1 MFHPE
6 GPSLLE
12 LIRQALSSTEQGY
25 DLLAPKFEKT
35 PFCTPAPLLE
45 AAHELLPRGQSGL
58 DLCCGTGAGL
68 GLLSSLGCQRLVGV
82 DFSRGMLEQARRTH
96 PDAELVQA
104 DVLQARYHNEF
115 DLVTFFGAQGHIL
128 PEDLP
133 ALVDVVDRA
142 LRPGG
147 TFIFFVL
154 PRTGIR
160 NLAYLAA
167 CALFDLAMR
176 VRNLLLKPEFVM
188 YYLASSRRWFYQL
201 LRERGFQVQEQAVQG
216 CILVQARKC

>member
-1 MFHPE
+1 MFHPD

-12 LIRQALSSTEQGY
+12 LLRQALSSTEHGY

-35 PFCTPAPLLE
+35 PFCTPASLLE

-68 GLLSSLGCQRLVGV
+68 GLLRELGCQRLVGV
-82 DFSRGMLEQARRTH
+82 DFSRGMLEQARRAC
-96 PDAELVQA
+96 PDAELVQGDA
-104 DVLQARYHNEF
+104 LDARYESEF
-115 DLVTFFGAQGHIL
+115 DLVTFFGALGHIL

-147 TFIFFVL
+147 SFVFFVL

-167 CALFDLAMR
+167 CFLFDLVMR
-176 VRNLLLKPEFVM
+176 VRNLLLKPQFIM
-188 YYLASSRRWFYQL
+188 YYLASSRCWFYQL
-201 LRERGFQVQEQAVQG
+201 LRERGFQVQEHSVLD
-216 CILVQARKC
+216 CILVLARKC

>member
-12 LIRQALSSTEQGY
+12 LIRQALSSTEHGY
-25 DLLAPKFEKT
+25 DLLAPRFEKT

-45 AAHELLPRGQSGL
+45 AAHELLPRGQTGL

-68 GLLSSLGCQRLVGV
+68 GLLRSLGCQRLVGV
-82 DFSRGMLEQARRTH
+82 DFSRGMLEQARRAY
-96 PDAELVQA
+96 PDAELIRGNALEPRWQ
-104 DVLQARYHNEF
+104 HEF
-115 DLVTFFGAQGHIL
+115 DMVTFFGALGHIL

-147 TFIFFVL
+147 SFVFFVL

-167 CALFDLAMR
+167 CFLFDLAMR
-176 VRNLLLKPEFVM
+176 LRNLLIKPEFIM

-201 LRERGFQVQEQAVQG
+201 LRERGFQVQEQAVLD
-216 CILVQARKC
+216 CILVLARKC

>member
-6 GPSLLE
+6 GPSFLE
-12 LIRQALSSTEQGY
+12 LLRQALSSTEHGY

-45 AAHELLPRGQSGL
+45 AAHEHLPRGQSGL

-68 GLLSSLGCQRLVGV
+68 GLLRALGCRRLVGV
-82 DFSRGMLEQARRTH
+82 DFSRGMLEQAAQAH
-96 PDAELVQA
+96 PEAELVHGNA
-104 DVLQARYHNEF
+104 LEPRWYHEF
-115 DLVTFFGAQGHIL
+115 DLVTFFGALGHIL
-128 PEDLP
+128 PQDLP

-147 TFIFFVL
+147 TFVFFVL

-176 VRNLLLKPEFVM
+176 VRNALLKPEFIM
-188 YYLASSRRWFYQL
+188 YYLANSRRWFYQL
-201 LRERGFQVQEQAVQG
+201 LRERGFQVREQAVLG